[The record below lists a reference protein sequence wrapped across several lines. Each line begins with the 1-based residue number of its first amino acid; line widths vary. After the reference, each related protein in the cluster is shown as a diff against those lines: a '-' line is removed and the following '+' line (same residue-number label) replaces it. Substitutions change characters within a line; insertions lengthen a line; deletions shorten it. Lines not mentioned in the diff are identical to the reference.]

1 MILFEA
7 FSPSLCCIVAL
18 IILSL
23 QAMSTACSSSEWKK
37 QAAVGYKP
45 KPGDGFQGKIGALI
59 NLWPLCPAKTCLS
72 NDI

>member
-1 MILFEA
+1 
-7 FSPSLCCIVAL
+7 VAL

-23 QAMSTACSSSEWKK
+23 QAMSAAGSSSEWKK

-59 NLWPLCPAKTCLS
+59 NVWPLCPIKICLS
-72 NDI
+72 IDRR